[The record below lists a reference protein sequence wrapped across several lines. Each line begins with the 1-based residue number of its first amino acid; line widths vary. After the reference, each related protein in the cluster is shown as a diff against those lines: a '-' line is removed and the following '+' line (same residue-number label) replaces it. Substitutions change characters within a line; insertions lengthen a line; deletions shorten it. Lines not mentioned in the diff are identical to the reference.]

1 MHDAIKME
9 AHGIPTALVI
19 TEPFAPI
26 VASFAPTVGMDEY
39 TGSVMVPHRVATT
52 DDGGLKKLA
61 GSIIDEVNSILT
73 I

>member
-1 MHDAIKME
+1 LHDAIQIE

-26 VASFAPTVGMDEY
+26 VASFAPTVGMEEY
-39 TGSVMVPHRVATT
+39 TGVVMVPHRVATT
-52 DDGGLKKLA
+52 DDEGLKKLA
-61 GSIIDEVNSILT
+61 ESITGEVASILT

>member
-1 MHDAIKME
+1 ME

-19 TEPFAPI
+19 TEPFAAI
-26 VASFAPTVGMDEY
+26 VACLAATVGMDEY

>member
-1 MHDAIKME
+1 ME
-9 AHGIPTALVI
+9 AHGIPTAHVI
-19 TEPFAPI
+19 TAPFAPI
-26 VASFAPTVGMDEY
+26 VSSFAPTVGMDEY

>member
-1 MHDAIKME
+1 ME

-39 TGSVMVPHRVATT
+39 TGTVMVPHRVATT
-52 DDGGLKKLA
+52 DQDGLRELA
-61 GSIIDEVNSILT
+61 ESIIDDVRSCLT
-73 I
+73 M

>member
-1 MHDAIKME
+1 ME

-52 DDGGLKKLA
+52 DDEGLKKLA
-61 GSIIDEVNSILT
+61 KSIIPKTKECLT
-73 I
+73 SQ

>member
-1 MHDAIKME
+1 MHDAIQME

-26 VASFAPTVGMDEY
+26 VASFAPTIGMEEY
-39 TGSVMVPHRVATT
+39 TGAVMVPHRVATT
-52 DDGGLKKLA
+52 NDKGLEKLA
-61 GSIIDEVNSILT
+61 ESIIEKVNDRLT

>member
-1 MHDAIKME
+1 ME

-26 VASFAPTVGMDEY
+26 VTSFAPTVGMDKD
-39 TGSVMVPHRVATT
+39 TGTVMVPHRVATT
-52 DDGGLKKLA
+52 DQDGLRELA
-61 GSIIDEVNSILT
+61 ESILDEVSSILT